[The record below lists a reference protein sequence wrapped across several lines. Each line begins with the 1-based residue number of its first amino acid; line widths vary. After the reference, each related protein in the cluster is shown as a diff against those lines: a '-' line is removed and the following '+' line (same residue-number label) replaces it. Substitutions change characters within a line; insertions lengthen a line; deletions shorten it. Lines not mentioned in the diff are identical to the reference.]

1 MLFDTAIRA
10 LQGQTAEKDS
20 AMLEVSDVYTKI
32 QTIAGARL
40 LLVEDNEINQEVA
53 LEMLRQAGFK
63 VDLAEHGEIALK
75 LADVNEYDLVLMDM
89 QMPVMDG
96 LTATVKLRSQPRLA
110 NLPVVAMTANALPA
124 DRQRCMDVGMNDFI
138 PKPIEPDLLWAT
150 LLKWIPERQPAT
162 QAKPASKAKSKKVP
176 ADASDFNIVGINAG
190 PALGRM
196 MGNATLYLSSLR
208 KFCTQQAEM
217 PAACR
222 SALAEKDSATAKRL
236 AHTLKGLAASIGAEA
251 LSAEAAALEH
261 GITDQLPRAKLNPL
275 IDAIEV
281 NLNALIT
288 AIQQHLPPLATPT
301 IAGKIKAEQAAS
313 ELEKLLAESN
323 PEAMAWMD
331 QNSPLLAEIMPLERA
346 TAIEVAIRAF
356 DLDQA
361 LQLLRSA

>member
-1 MLFDTAIRA
+1 
-10 LQGQTAEKDS
+10 
-20 AMLEVSDVYTKI
+20 
-32 QTIAGARL
+32 
-40 LLVEDNEINQEVA
+40 
-53 LEMLRQAGFK
+53 
-63 VDLAEHGEIALK
+63 
-75 LADVNEYDLVLMDM
+75 
-89 QMPVMDG
+89 
-96 LTATVKLRSQPRLA
+96 
-110 NLPVVAMTANALPA
+110 
-124 DRQRCMDVGMNDFI
+124 
-138 PKPIEPDLLWAT
+138 
-150 LLKWIPERQPAT
+150 
-162 QAKPASKAKSKKVP
+162 
-176 ADASDFNIVGINAG
+176 
-190 PALGRM
+190 
-196 MGNATLYLSSLR
+196 
-208 KFCTQQAEM
+208 
-217 PAACR
+217 
-222 SALAEKDSATAKRL
+222 
-236 AHTLKGLAASIGAEA
+236 HTLKGLAASIGAEA

>member
-1 MLFDTAIRA
+1 M
-10 LQGQTAEKDS
+10 
-20 AMLEVSDVYTKI
+20 
-32 QTIAGARL
+32 
-40 LLVEDNEINQEVA
+40 VEDNEINQEVA

-176 ADASDFNIVGINAG
+176 ADASDFNIDGINAG
-190 PALGRM
+190 PALVRM
-196 MGNATLYLSSLR
+196 MGNTTLYLSSLR